1 MKINMRCFKALFKKD
16 FKNTFMNK
24 NIFLMILLPILFCVI
39 YTKVLGN
46 VFGGEGAPILLNMC
60 TAMTL
65 SVVPLNILPGM
76 VAEEKEKHT
85 LRSLMMA
92 NVSATDFL
100 LSKAVVT
107 MILTLIDSLAI
118 YLLVG
123 LNMAYLPLYLAFV
136 TLTSFGLLFFG
147 AFIGLLA
154 KDQMNAGTL
163 AVPLMLV
170 LMLFPMLAQANELF
184 KKLSVAF
191 PTGSFQT
198 LFFSLIGNQSL
209 LSTDCLI
216 AFGVAILWIV
226 IGIVAFVF
234 VYKKRGLND

>member
-16 FKNTFMNK
+16 FKNTFTNK

-39 YTKVLGN
+39 YSKILGN
-46 VFGGEGAPILLNMC
+46 VFTGEGAPILLNMC

-107 MILTLIDSLAI
+107 MIITLIDALVI
-118 YLLVG
+118 YLIVG
-123 LNMAYLPLYLAFV
+123 MSMSYLAFYLLFV
-136 TLTSFGLLFFG
+136 TLTSLGLLFFG

-170 LMLFPMLAQANELF
+170 LMLFPMLAQANKVFET
-184 KKLSVAF
+184 LSIAF

-198 LFFSLIGNQSL
+198 LFFTLVSNQSL
-209 LSTDCLI
+209 LSTDCLV
-216 AFGVAILWIV
+216 AFGVSVLWIV
-226 IGIVAFVF
+226 LGVVLFALI
-234 VYKKRGLND
+234 YKKRGLDD